1 MLARAPKLV
10 LVDDLAHRNR
20 AGSRHSHR
28 SQDVAELLKAGMDV
42 YATVNVQ
49 NIESLSDAV
58 DAVTGAAVQEHI
70 PDSVF
75 DGADEVTFLDVEPA
89 ELIRRRGEAPGR
101 PFRRAAYRS
110 ARNGA
115 APLRRPPGPG

>member
-1 MLARAPKLV
+1 
-10 LVDDLAHRNR
+10 
-20 AGSRHSHR
+20 
-28 SQDVAELLKAGMDV
+28 MDV

-89 ELIRRRGEAPGR
+89 ELIRRRGEAPDGLSVVQLTALR
-101 PFRRAAYRS
+101 EMA
-110 ARNGA
+110 
-115 APLRRPPGPG
+115 LRRCTMRETPDSLANSAI

>member
-1 MLARAPKLV
+1 
-10 LVDDLAHRNR
+10 
-20 AGSRHSHR
+20 
-28 SQDVAELLKAGMDV
+28 MDV

-89 ELIRRRGEAPGR
+89 ELIRRRGE
-101 PFRRAAYRS
+101 RRMTFPSCSLPLCAKWRCAA
-110 ARNGA
+110 ALTAWTG
-115 APLRRPPGPG
+115 